1 LRVADHFPSRITFY
15 SFLFLSDKDLYYHLQ
30 KLNHIFRLSQIPTHS
45 ITVITDGGVKKFN
58 IALAVAH
65 IWINDSIANQLQLQ
79 FMNVTSVKAKL
90 MAIHIGLI
98 SAIEHNDTHDII
110 IITDSIAATSK
121 ILESKVN
128 PFQNIV
134 IPLATKIKFFL
145 NKDTRNAIHFWYC
158 PSKAK
163 WPRHKL
169 VDNQVKT
176 NNIPPMCPTSNSY
189 LFNKK
194 KEYDDILKE

>member
-1 LRVADHFPSRITFY
+1 
-15 SFLFLSDKDLYYHLQ
+15 
-30 KLNHIFRLSQIPTHS
+30 
-45 ITVITDGGVKKFN
+45 
-58 IALAVAH
+58 
-65 IWINDSIANQLQLQ
+65 
-79 FMNVTSVKAKL
+79 MNVISVEAKL

-98 SAIEHNDTHDII
+98 PTIEHNDTHDII

-134 IPLATKIKFFL
+134 IPLATKIKSFL
-145 NKDTRNAIHFWYC
+145 NKDTKNAIHFWYC
-158 PSKAK
+158 PSKAE

-169 VDNQVKT
+169 VDNQVKA
-176 NNIPPMCPTSNSY
+176 NNIPPMCPSRNSY
-189 LFNKK
+189 LFNK